1 MQGQVF
7 TWGCADNGSL
17 GRVGDESMPMLIQV
31 MPLNRLRITSS
42 LGVDQVHPLCPLLRL
57 HSQ

>member
-31 MPLNRLRITSS
+31 RLPDRLCITSS
-42 LGVDQVHPLCPLLRL
+42 RGVDHVSIMLQLL
-57 HSQ
+57 SQ